1 MSDFFKE
8 LNIIDILGIGVP
20 GCLLVLLLGGDQTAA
35 LLWMDQFQNNALAFA
50 IMLIT
55 AGSLAGMLIQ
65 ELGDLI
71 EKGLWLI
78 PWLDPKIHAANSV
91 NTKGLNLNDIR
102 KHAYNEPKGASAI
115 LTMMACIIGAL
126 AVVWCATGLLPTALL
141 RSVPGANADVCA
153 AVSVLKASLW
163 PLPVT
168 AVAVAILCRK
178 LPGAKDAEWT
188 NLKTIR
194 NANPYIQTR
203 LVGHGNTSKRTLFDG
218 WRFVMRNL
226 IIVLAVVNLISL
238 WKPVDLY
245 RQVSQ
250 MLAASGG
257 DMAESLSRLT
267 LITTCA
273 ICLMLVRYY
282 HYAYLRYKYSLENFM
297 NLDEEKEEEAKKA
310 RSK

>member
-1 MSDFFKE
+1 MECDPMSDFFKE

-35 LLWMDQFQNNALAFA
+35 LLWSSQFQNNTLAFA

-55 AGSLAGMLIQ
+55 AGSLAGMLVQ

-78 PWLDPKIHAANSV
+78 PWLDPKIHAANAV
-91 NTKGLNLNDIR
+91 NTKGLNLNDLR
-102 KHAYNEPKGASAI
+102 SHDYTVPKGLSPI
-115 LTMMACIIGAL
+115 LTMIVSVAAAL
-126 AVVWCATGLLPTALL
+126 AVVFCATGLLPTALL
-141 RSVPGANADVCA
+141 RSVPGASAGVCA
-153 AVSVLKASLW
+153 DLSVLKALW
-163 PLPVT
+163 PLPGT
-168 AVAVAILCRK
+168 AAAVLILCRK
-178 LPGAKDAEWT
+178 LPGRKTAEWT

-194 NANPYIQTR
+194 DANPYIQTR

-226 IIVLAVVNLISL
+226 VIVLAVVNLVSL

-245 RQVSQ
+245 RQ
-250 MLAASGG
+250 LACTLESYGG
-257 DMAESLSRLT
+257 DMTKSLFWV
-267 LITTCA
+267 TTAASC
-273 ICLMLVRYY
+273 IVCLMLVRYY

-297 NLDEEKEEEAKKA
+297 RLGKGDD
-310 RSK
+310 